1 MSNSLSPQAISA
13 RNRPS
18 GPESPV
24 LSPAS
29 GRRILF
35 LAPQLPSPTRQGAA
49 IRNWNLMVQLA
60 KTHQLDLITFGHPA
74 ESSNP
79 QPGQGRTSVPWR
91 QIVTV
96 PAPRRAAGRRL
107 KTLLLSGQ
115 PDMADRLWSPLFLR
129 QLAGLI
135 SLERYDIIQ
144 AEGIELARYLLLIA
158 RYRLPDYNPLLVFD
172 DHNAEYLLQRRAA
185 QTDLKRSRGW
195 AAGLYSVIQQGRLR
209 HFEARAMAIADLTL
223 CVSEADAAALQPLAP
238 QRPLIIAPNGVDA
251 TYYSPEGIPRERPRF
266 DVIFSGTLDY
276 RPNVDAVNWFAGE
289 VWPLLKAAQDPRRER
304 PLRLA
309 LVGRNPLHEVTRL
322 VQQPGITV
330 TGSVADDRPYF
341 AGATVY
347 VLPMRYGG
355 GVRLKLLNALAM
367 GCAVVSTTAGAEG
380 LSVRHEEH
388 LLLADSAADFAA
400 AVGRLIDDDA
410 LRARLGAAGR
420 AFVRDNYDWASIA
433 ARIVAGYEAGFA
445 MRLAAQPVPAA
456 LLPGEG
462 SASSEPEAEPTPAPQ
477 STPEPEPQ

>member
-1 MSNSLSPQAISA
+1 MNQVRSTQHPAPSP
-13 RNRPS
+13 
-18 GPESPV
+18 GD
-24 LSPAS
+24 

-35 LAPQLPSPTRQGAA
+35 LTPQLPSPTRQGAA

-60 KTHQLDLITFGHPA
+60 RTHRLDLLTFGHPG
-74 ESSNP
+74 ESP
-79 QPGQGRTSVPWR
+79 GPRPGQGRTSAPWQ
-91 QIVTV
+91 QIVSV
-96 PAPRRAAGRRL
+96 PAPRRAVGRRL

-129 QLAGLI
+129 QLAALL
-135 SLERYDIIQ
+135 SQERYDIVQ
-144 AEGIELARYLLLIA
+144 GEGIELARYLLLIA

-185 QTDLKRSRGW
+185 QTDLRRSRGW
-195 AAGLYSVIQQGRLR
+195 TAGLYSAIQQGRLR
-209 HFEARAMAIADLTL
+209 RFEARAMATADLTL

-238 QRPLIIAPNGVDA
+238 HRPLVVAPNGVDA

-276 RPNVDAVNWFAGE
+276 RPNVDAVNWFVGA
-289 VWPLLKAAQDPRRER
+289 VWPLLKGAQDPRRER

-347 VLPMRYGG
+347 ILPMRYGG

-380 LSVRHEEH
+380 LAVRDGEH
-388 LLLADSAADFAA
+388 LLIADGAADFAA
-400 AVGRLIDDDA
+400 AVGRLLDDAA

-433 ARIVAGYEAGFA
+433 ARIVAGYAAAFA
-445 MRLAAQPVPAA
+445 LRLAPPPASVAVPASDA
-456 LLPGEG
+456 LAPAEQ
-462 SASSEPEAEPTPAPQ
+462 EPEPPHPQ
-477 STPEPEPQ
+477 PGKPEPEPQ